1 MSIGF
6 DVSAGVNAAVGVG
19 IGVASVLGAR
29 IPASLRCT
37 ELPNIGFVPFDFN
50 PEKISFSRTST
61 QGNIPRPERPSA
73 GGLGGARTS
82 GGARQPTKK
91 VTVSKISL
99 SGVIFEGPF
108 TKLRCDTLLTWMNP
122 SSGMLAQIPALKM
135 NFLTAPAKLTF
146 QWGPPMVGFMYD
158 VKLTQCKVDYV
169 RFSAIG
175 IPLRAEISMTMDE
188 VPSLLG
194 SLPTNPTS
202 GGLPGR
208 RRHTV
213 ASGESLQSIAKDS
226 YGTPALWRRI
236 AEVNGIQDPARVRPG
251 TTIYLPNP
259 DELAAG
265 RRS

>member
-50 PEKISFSRTST
+50 PEKIAFSRTST
-61 QGNIPRPERPSA
+61 QGNIPRPSRPTA
-73 GGLGGARTS
+73 GVPGGSNTS
-82 GGARQPTKK
+82 GGTQQPTRR
-91 VTVSKISL
+91 VSASKITVN
-99 SGVIFEGPF
+99 GVILEGPF

-122 SSGMLAQIPALKM
+122 SSGMLAMIPALKK
-135 NFLTAPAKLTF
+135 NFLTAPATLTF

-158 VKLTQCKVDYV
+158 VKITQCTVNYV

-175 IPLRAEISMTMDE
+175 IPLRAEINLTMDE
-188 VPSLLG
+188 IPSLLG

-213 ASGESLQSIAKDS
+213 ASGESLQSIAMDN
-226 YGTPALWRRI
+226 YRTPGLWRRI
-236 AEVNGIQDPARVRPG
+236 AEVNGIQDPARLRPG

-259 DELAAG
+259 DELTAG
-265 RRS
+265 ARR